1 MRKEKGKGRF
11 KPIARKLYVHLCLSC
26 QHIFTTARRKTKCK
40 CGGELRVID
49 TYKGK
54 VRRIDRKHY
63 VLKPCE
69 IGDSHS
75 PEEVRRWLERSGRK
89 GKVP

>member
-1 MRKEKGKGRF
+1 MKLVQLYMEESLVEGLDILVKL
-11 KPIARKLYVHLCLSC
+11 KLYPHRDVHLCLSC
-26 QHIFTTARRKTKCK
+26 HHIFTTARRKTKCK

-63 VLKPCE
+63 ILKT
-69 IGDSHS
+69 
-75 PEEVRRWLERSGRK
+75 
-89 GKVP
+89 GKVC